1 MEAPGYRYAFHDD
14 HLPDWFSKDEKKH
27 QTKHI
32 PVTKEDM
39 QEYKE
44 RLKAVNAR
52 PIKKIAEAKGR
63 KKHKVCVIIIII
75 SGAALSGYWLGY
87 VSRRSVVRQLYL

>member
-1 MEAPGYRYAFHDD
+1 MFRYAFHDE

-27 QTKHI
+27 QTRHL
-32 PVTKEDM
+32 PVTKAEI

-44 RLKAVNAR
+44 KLKAVNAR

-63 KKHKVCVIIIII
+63 KKHKVGSILLLTSLC
-75 SGAALSGYWLGY
+75 LLNRYKLE
-87 VSRRSVVRQLYL
+87 RET